1 MKQVIQS
8 ARSGKLAVREVPAPA
23 ARPGHLLVRTRA
35 SLISAG
41 TERMMT
47 AFARKSLAGKARAR
61 PDLVRKVMDKA
72 RSDGV
77 MATLKAVMA
86 RLDEPFPLGYSAA
99 GEVIAVGAGLE
110 GEFRVG
116 QRVAVAGAG
125 LANHAEINVVPRN
138 LAATIPDGVSDSE
151 ACFGT
156 LGAIAMH
163 AVRNLG
169 MGLGDVVAVIGCGL
183 VGQLATQLAALAG
196 SRVIV
201 LDYDAERLKLAAGHG
216 AEATFDL
223 SQSGLDAAV
232 AAMTSGRGCDGVLIA
247 AATES
252 SEPLQTAAAV
262 ARDRARVVM
271 VGMTGTEFS
280 YADFMKKELNLVVS
294 RSYGPGRYDTDFEN
308 RGMKYPEGWVR
319 WTETENLAEC
329 VRLMDPA
336 LPTRLDVAA
345 LTTHRFDIGA
355 AEQAYVLVT
364 EGAEAH
370 LGVVLTYPDGEPTRA
385 PVTFPAPALISRG
398 SPLRVGMIGAG
409 AFARAMLLPAL
420 KGMDGVTLQTVAA
433 RRGSS
438 AEHAQ
443 RTFGFVRAETEAQAV
458 LEATDVDA
466 VIIATRH
473 DSHAALTAAA
483 LAAGKPVLVEKP
495 LGMTMA
501 DIDLV
506 ANARQAS
513 SAFFQVGF
521 NRRFA
526 PLSIQS
532 RDILARSAGPRFVVI
547 RVNAGAVPAD
557 SWLNSESEGGGRV
570 LGEVC
575 HFVDLA
581 RFLTGAPIV
590 SVQADTMTGTHGT
603 AEDISATLA
612 FADGSLATI
621 AYTSQGDAA
630 YGKEL
635 IEAFAGG
642 KVATIDNFRSL
653 TTVTDGKTSRT
664 RSRVGQDKGIA
675 TELAA
680 FAAAARAGGPA
691 PIDESELIES
701 SRATIALLESLRA
714 GVRISLS

>member
-8 ARSGKLAVREVPAPA
+8 ARSGDLAVREVPVPA

-41 TERMMT
+41 TERMMS

-61 PDLVRKVMDKA
+61 PDLVRKVIDKT

-138 LAATIPDGVSDSE
+138 LAATIPDGVTDAE
-151 ACFGT
+151 ASFGT
-156 LGAIAMH
+156 LSAIALH
-163 AVRNLG
+163 AVRNLR
-169 MGLGDVVAVIGCGL
+169 MGLGDVVAIIGCGL
-183 VGQLATQLAALAG
+183 VGQLATQLATLAG

-201 LDYDAERLKLAAGHG
+201 LDYDAERLKLAKGIG
-216 AEATFDL
+216 AEAIFDL
-223 SQSGLDAAV
+223 SQSGLEAAI
-232 AAMTSGRGCDGVLIA
+232 AAITDGRGCDGVLIA
-247 AATES
+247 AATDS

-262 ARDRARVVM
+262 ARDRACVVM

-280 YADFMKKELNLVVS
+280 YAEFMKKELNLIVS
-294 RSYGPGRYDTDFEN
+294 RSYGPGRYDADFEN
-308 RGMKYPEGWVR
+308 RGIKYPEGWVR

-336 LPTRLDVAA
+336 LPTRLNVAD
-345 LTTHRFDIGA
+345 LITHRFDIDA
-355 AEQAYVLVT
+355 AEQAYALVI
-364 EGAEAH
+364 EGAEPH
-370 LGVVLTYPDGEPTRA
+370 LGVVLTYPDSSPKST
-385 PVTFPAPALISRG
+385 PVTFPAPALVSRG
-398 SPLRVGMIGAG
+398 NQLRIGMIGAG
-409 AFARAMLLPAL
+409 AFARTILLPAL
-420 KGMDGVTLQTVAA
+420 KGMAGVTLQTVAA

-443 RTFGFVRAETEAQAV
+443 RTFGFNRAETEAQAV
-458 LEATDVDA
+458 LEASDVDA
-466 VIIATRH
+466 IIIATRH
-473 DSHAALTAAA
+473 DSHAALTSAA
-483 LAAGKPVLVEKP
+483 LDAGKPVLVEKP

-506 ANARQAS
+506 ANARQES
-513 SAFFQVGF
+513 RSFFQVGF

-526 PLSIQS
+526 PLSIQT
-532 RDILARSAGPRFVVI
+532 RDVLSCSAGPRFVVI
-547 RVNAGAVPAD
+547 RVNAGALPAD
-557 SWLNSESEGGGRV
+557 SWLNSDSEGGGRV

-575 HFVDLA
+575 HFVDIA
-581 RFLTGAPIV
+581 RFLIGTPIV
-590 SVQADTMTGTHGT
+590 SVQADTMTSTGRA
-603 AEDISATLA
+603 AEDISASLA

-635 IEAFAGG
+635 IEAFSSGM
-642 KVATIDNFRSL
+642 VATIDNFRCL
-653 TTVTDGKTSRT
+653 TTVAGGKTN
-664 RSRVGQDKGIA
+664 RSKSHRGQDKGIA
-675 TELAA
+675 AELTA
-680 FAAAARAGGPA
+680 FVTAARAGGPS
-691 PIDESELIES
+691 PIDEGELIES
-701 SRATIALLESLRA
+701 SRATVAILESLRA
-714 GVRISLS
+714 GARITL